1 MTSQSLVER
10 DALAAAAAQ
19 AATDALS
26 GNGDSPLTP
35 LRDVALDD
43 KYTAT
48 SGRIYLSGIQ
58 ALVRLM
64 LMQRWRDEAAGLNT
78 GGFVSGYRGSPIGG
92 LDEALWGAEK
102 FLAPKNI
109 RFQPGLNEDLAAT
122 AVWGTQQV
130 NVLPGAKVDGVYA
143 MWYAKG
149 PGVDRSG
156 DVLKHANHFGT
167 SPHGGVL
174 LVAGDDHGAYSST
187 LPHQSDHVF
196 AAAMIPTLYPS
207 NVQEYLDLGVH
218 GWAMSRYSGCYV
230 GFKALADTVESIASV
245 DADPHRVKIV
255 LPEDFVMPEG
265 GLNARL
271 TRSTIGV
278 QAREQEALMQDY
290 KIYAALAYARANKL
304 NHTVIDSPNPRLGI
318 IASGKSFLDVLEAM
332 QELGIDDALAA
343 QIGIRVFKVAMPWPL
358 EPDSVR
364 QFAEG
369 LDEVLVVEE
378 KRQIVEYQ
386 LKEHLYNWREDV
398 RPRVIGKFDEK
409 GEWVHPRGDWLLS
422 AKADLSV
429 AAIARVIAARIAR
442 FHSSDRIK
450 ARLAFLEAKELA
462 LDKARV
468 ATPARPAYYC
478 SGCPH
483 NTSTKVP
490 EGSLALAG
498 IGCHVMAAAIYPE
511 ETKTVTHM
519 GGEGVTW
526 IGQAPFTETKHVFAN
541 LGDGTYYHSGILAI
555 RQSVAAKVNITYKI
569 LYNDAV
575 AMTGGQ
581 PFDGP
586 LDVPMISRQV
596 AAEGVSRIVLVS
608 DEPEKYDGVTNI
620 AEGTTLH
627 HRSEMDA
634 VQRDLATVAGCTVLI
649 YDQTCAAEKRRRRK
663 KNTFPDPAKRVV
675 INEAVCEG
683 CGDCGKVSN
692 CTSILP
698 LETEF
703 GRKRTIDQS
712 SCNKDY
718 SCVNG
723 FCPSFVTVE
732 GGQLKKSKAG
742 VTKLGETDV
751 NVALFADLPQPLIP
765 PLGESPFGILITG
778 IGGTGVITVGALLGM
793 AAHLEGKGVSVL
805 DMTGMS
811 QKNGSVMSHV
821 RIAPT
826 PADIRAVRLASGEA
840 DAVLGCDLMTSAS
853 ADALS
858 KMQLGRARAV
868 INTNEVPVGGF
879 AQDPQWQYPGATM
892 QGLVEEAVGRD
903 GAHFLDATRIAT
915 ALMGDS
921 IATNLFMLGYAWQQ
935 GMIPLSEA
943 ALLRAIELN
952 GVAVASNQT
961 SFLWGR
967 RAAHDLEK
975 VMRIATPAQA
985 VSITHLL
992 PPSLDKLIERRV
1004 QYLTDYQDAA
1014 YGERYR
1020 ALVAKVRDAESR
1032 LGHDRPAGSAGHK
1045 LADAVA
1051 KNYFTLL
1058 AYKDEYEVARLY
1070 TDGNFLSKV
1079 ASQFEGD
1086 YKLKFH
1092 LAPPVMNPPDPVTGR
1107 AKKSQFGGW
1116 MMPAFGVLKRMKFL
1130 RGTAL
1135 DPFGKTA
1142 ERRAERALISEYE
1155 ATLKELLIGLA
1166 QADGAQK
1173 LSIAIEIASL
1183 PAGIRGFGHVKEAAM
1198 KKAAARRERLM
1209 RAWRGEEGFDLVPA
1223 TRQAA

>member
-1 MTSQSLVER
+1 MTSQTLAER
-10 DALAAAAAQ
+10 AALEAVSAAAAT
-19 AATDALS
+19 AA
-26 GNGDSPLTP
+26 

-58 ALVRLM
+58 ALVRLT

-92 LDEALWGAEK
+92 LDEALWGAQKYLEP
-102 FLAPKNI
+102 ANVH
-109 RFQPGLNEDLAAT
+109 FQPGVNEDLAAT

-130 NVLPGAKVDGVYA
+130 NVMPNPKVDGVFA
-143 MWYAKG
+143 LWYGKG
-149 PGVDRSG
+149 PGVDRCG
-156 DVLKHANHFGT
+156 DVFKHANHFGT

-187 LPHQSDHVF
+187 LPHQSDHMF
-196 AAAMIPTLYPS
+196 AAAMIPMLYPC
-207 NVQEYLDLGVH
+207 NVQEYLDLGIH

-245 DADPHRVKIV
+245 DADPNRVKIL
-255 LPEDFVMPEG
+255 LPEDFIMPEG

-278 QAREQEALMQDY
+278 QARDQEALMQDY

-318 IASGKSFLDVLEAM
+318 IASGKSYLDVLEAL
-332 QELGIDDALAA
+332 QELGIDDDLAA

-364 QFAEG
+364 HFAEG

-409 GEWVHPRGDWLLS
+409 GEWVHPRGEWLLS

-429 AAIARVIAARIAR
+429 AQIARVIAARIAR
-442 FHSSDRIK
+442 FHSSERITQ
-450 ARLAFLEAKELA
+450 RLAFLEAKELA

-490 EGSLALAG
+490 EGSVALAG
-498 IGCHVMAAAIYPE
+498 IGCHVMAAAIYPD
-511 ETKTVTHM
+511 ETMTVSQM

-526 IGQAPFTETKHVFAN
+526 VGQAPFTGTQHVFAN
-541 LGDGTYYHSGILAI
+541 LGDGTYYHSGLLAI
-555 RQSVAAKVNITYKI
+555 RQGVAAKVNITYKL

-586 LDVPMISRQV
+586 LDVPMITRQV
-596 AAEGVSRIVLVS
+596 AAEGVARIELVT
-608 DEPEKYDGVTNI
+608 DEPEKYNGVTNL
-620 AEGTTLH
+620 APGVTVH
-627 HRSEMDA
+627 HRREMEA
-634 VQRDLATVAGCTVLI
+634 VQRQLRETPGCTVLI

-663 KNTFPDPAKRVV
+663 KNEFPDPPRRVV

-692 CTSILP
+692 CTSIMP

-703 GRKRTIDQS
+703 GRKRAIDQS

-732 GGQLKKSKAG
+732 GGTLKKSKAG
-742 VTKLGETDV
+742 VAKVGENENPFGDV
-751 NVALFADLPQPLIP
+751 PMPVLPPVSAQPY
-765 PLGESPFGILITG
+765 GILIAG
-778 IGGTGVITVGALLGM
+778 IGGTGVITIGALLGM

-821 RIAPT
+821 RIAAT

-879 AQDPQWQYPGATM
+879 AQQPDWQYPAVAM
-892 QGLVEEAVGRD
+892 EALVEEAVGKE
-903 GAHFLDATRIAT
+903 GVYFLDATRIAT
-915 ALMGDS
+915 GLMGDS
-921 IATNLFMLGYAWQQ
+921 IATNLFLLGYAWQR

-943 ALLRAIELN
+943 AILRAIELN
-952 GVAVASNQT
+952 GVAIASNQK

-967 RAAHDLEK
+967 RAAVDLDK
-975 VMRIATPAQA
+975 VTRIAVPAQT

-992 PPSLDKLIERRV
+992 PQSLDKLVARRAEF
-1004 QYLTDYQDAA
+1004 LTEYQDAA
-1014 YGERYR
+1014 YAQRYR
-1020 ALVAKVRDAESR
+1020 ALVEKVRDAESQ
-1032 LGHDRPAGSAGHK
+1032 LGAGHR
-1045 LADAVA
+1045 LAEAVA
-1051 KNYFTLL
+1051 KNWFKLL

-1070 TDGNFLSKV
+1070 TDGKFLESV
-1079 ASQFEGD
+1079 ARQFEGD
-1086 YKLKFH
+1086 YSLSFH
-1092 LAPPVMNPPDPVTGR
+1092 LAPPIFNKPDPVTGK
-1107 AKKSQFGGW
+1107 ATKSKFGGW
-1116 MMPAFGVLKRMKFL
+1116 MLPAFGVLKKFKFL
-1130 RGTAL
+1130 RGSAL
-1135 DPFGKTA
+1135 DPFGSTA
-1142 ERRAERALISEYE
+1142 ERKAERALITEYE
-1155 ATLKELLIGLA
+1155 ANLNELLGGLS
-1166 QADGAQK
+1166 ADN
-1173 LSIAIEIASL
+1173 LSTAVAIASL
-1183 PAGIRGFGHVKEAAM
+1183 PADIRGYGHIKEASM
-1198 KKAAARRERLM
+1198 QKAAVKRAELLA
-1209 RAWRGEEGFDLVPA
+1209 AWRAGTVPV
-1223 TRQAA
+1223 RKAA